1 MSLSVENLE
10 HNMAK
15 LTIEASAETLD
26 AAINEAYKKAK
37 GKISVPGFRK
47 GKVPQ
52 AYLEKMYGVEM
63 FYEDAANI
71 IIPDAYAKEL
81 EESDLDIVSQ
91 PQIEVTQIEKG
102 KPFIFTALVAIKPEV
117 TLGDYKG
124 IEVPKTDVTVTEEEI
139 AEEISKVQDQNSRT
153 ITIEDRPVQDKD
165 EVTIDFV
172 GSVDGEE
179 FEGGKGE
186 DYPLVIGSH
195 SFIDNFEDQLIGSN
209 IGDLVDVN
217 VTFPEEYH
225 AKDLAGKPALFKVT
239 IKGIKAKEVSEF
251 DDEFVQEVSEFDTVD
266 EYKADLKA
274 KLEEKKSK
282 EAKTEK
288 ENTVID
294 KIFENATMD
303 IPDAMLQT
311 QVRQMAEEFAQRLSY
326 QGLKLEQYFQF
337 TGLNQDTFLAQM
349 QPQATKRIES
359 RLVLEAIAKAEAIEV
374 SEDELKKEVE
384 NMAAAYQMEAD
395 KLMEMIGDRE
405 KEQMKQ
411 DIAVQKAV
419 DLVVEAAKEV

>member
-124 IEVPKTDVTVTEEEI
+124 IEVPKADVTVTEEEI

-294 KIFENATMD
+294 KIIENATMD

>member
-225 AKDLAGKPALFKVT
+225 ATDLAGKPALFKVT

-294 KIFENATMD
+294 KIIENATMD

>member
-10 HNMAK
+10 HN
-15 LTIEASAETLD
+15 IEASAETLD

-294 KIFENATMD
+294 KIIENATMD

>member
-294 KIFENATMD
+294 KIIENATMD

>member
-294 KIFENATMD
+294 KIIENATMD

-395 KLMEMIGDRE
+395 NLMEMIGDRE

>member
-124 IEVPKTDVTVTEEEI
+124 IEVPKADVTVTEEEI

-251 DDEFVQEVSEFDTVD
+251 DDEFVQEVSELDTVD

-294 KIFENATMD
+294 KIIENATMD

>member
-81 EESDLDIVSQ
+81 EESDLDIVAQ

-294 KIFENATMD
+294 KIIENATMD

>member
-294 KIFENATMD
+294 KIIENATMD

-311 QVRQMAEEFAQRLSY
+311 QVRQMAEEFSQRLSY

>member
-251 DDEFVQEVSEFDTVD
+251 DTVD

-294 KIFENATMD
+294 KIIENATMD

>member
-294 KIFENATMD
+294 KIIENATMD

-405 KEQMKQ
+405 K
-411 DIAVQKAV
+411 
-419 DLVVEAAKEV
+419 

>member
-91 PQIEVTQIEKG
+91 PQVEVTQIEKG

-294 KIFENATMD
+294 KIIENATMD